1 MNAKEIIKQFR
12 VASWKGQEEL
22 EVFILSLSQL
32 TLGPRVLAGMLEV
45 LCSKRYTGNER
56 NHRMRATAFARLA
69 ERVEDRELFI
79 PYIKALKVGD
89 QRVRAM
95 MTQLL
100 PRVNN
105 PREHLHLVNM
115 LRSNE
120 EDERQIA
127 VRVLKQVGGKNVLD
141 LLTAMVQEPTFPGRS
156 EAMDVVMP
164 IAGHHAISVL
174 SEVIVT
180 GNRRERIKALNYLGS
195 EHYMLKAVDNA
206 LAAIRPC
213 LKEDNDHVRAQAVR
227 SYAVLCD
234 EESFQEEIFPFLDS
248 DSTNVVRAAISGLR
262 RFSSPPVI
270 AALDRKLRA
279 GPNVVRMEVLD
290 VLESI
295 ASNEV
300 LPPLV
305 EAISSRFPEVRNR
318 AKDVLNALSKQDL
331 VEMPR
336 VVVWLLRSRDVNVRR
351 MAVDLARK
359 IKDPAGTLWPK
370 VMNLLRDEDWWVRER
385 VVDALVDLAGEQI
398 TPHMVAFLEDDNEVV
413 RRFAVGV
420 LQQLGDP
427 RALGALVRTATDD
440 SDWWTREKAIEAVAL
455 LRDERAIPYIVNI
468 LRQEPELRLA
478 CLDALLKMGAKDS
491 VEHVAPLL
499 NAEDPDIRLASLRFL
514 ERLECT
520 EFNEQVGALRH
531 DPHAK
536 VAHKAQEMA
545 LRWGTLIQDGGMGTS
560 AAAVSVLDRMLMQV
574 DASSG
579 DDLILSPDQ
588 RPYMKQMGK
597 VVPLASVELTGEQVG
612 ALLQPILSM
621 AQMED
626 LRARKDVDLSYD
638 MPHQRLRFRVNIFNL
653 KGGIGGVFRNIRTKL
668 PDLQRL
674 GLPKVVQGFGDMHY
688 GLVLVGGPTGSGKS
702 TTLAA
707 LIDYINRNHKR
718 HVISLEDPIEVVH
731 KSKQG
736 LVNQREIGT
745 HTHSFNMAL
754 RSTLRQDPDVIL
766 VGEMRDL
773 DTISFAVAAADSG
786 HLVFG
791 TVHTASAD
799 TSIDRLINAFPPQEQ
814 DQARFSIAENL
825 RAVLCQYLLKRADGA
840 GRTVAC
846 EVMLNNDAVA
856 NLIRK
861 GKTYQI
867 PSVVAT
873 GRDQGMQSM
882 DGELMRMYKEGIITL
897 EEAFMKA
904 NSKKEFEEIMGDD
917 GKKKEPGPGAGKP
930 GPGPDAGPGVG
941 PVAPPPEPDK
951 PKINYGRPKRVGS

>member
-1 MNAKEIIKQFR
+1 MTK
-12 VASWKGQEEL
+12 L
-22 EVFILSLSQL
+22 
-32 TLGPRVLAGMLEV
+32 
-45 LCSKRYTGNER
+45 
-56 NHRMRATAFARLA
+56 
-69 ERVEDRELFI
+69 I
-79 PYIKALKVGD
+79 PKVN
-89 QRVRAM
+89 Q
-95 MTQLL
+95 
-100 PRVNN
+100 
-105 PREHLHLVNM
+105 PREHHHLADM
-115 LRSNE
+115 LRSQDE
-120 EDERQIA
+120 ETRQFA

-141 LLTAMVQEPTFPGRS
+141 LLTAMVQEPTFAGRS

-164 IAGHHAISVL
+164 IAGHHAIPVL
-174 SEVIVT
+174 GEVIVT
-180 GNRRERIKALNYLGS
+180 GSIRERLKALTYLGN

-206 LAAIRPC
+206 LEAIRPC

-234 EESFQEEIFPFLDS
+234 EDVFQEELFPFLDS
-248 DSTNVVRAAISGLR
+248 DSLNVVRAAIAGLR
-262 RFSSPPVI
+262 RFKSPPII

-290 VLESI
+290 ALEAI
-295 ASNEV
+295 ASDEV

-305 EAISSRFPEVRNR
+305 EAISSRFPQVRNR
-318 AKDVLNALSKQDL
+318 ARDVLNALSKQDL

-336 VVVWLLRSRDVNVRR
+336 VVVWLLRSHDVNVRR
-351 MAVDLARK
+351 MAVDLARQ

-370 VMNLLRDEDWWVRER
+370 VMELLRDEDWWVRER

-398 TPHMVAFLEDDNEVV
+398 TPHMVAFLEDDNDVV

-440 SDWWTREKAIEAVAL
+440 PDWWTREKAIEAVAL
-455 LRDERAIPYIVNI
+455 LRDERAVPYVVNI
-468 LRQEPELRLA
+468 MRKEEELQLT

-491 VEHVAPLL
+491 VQYVAPLL
-499 NAEDPDIRLASLRFL
+499 ESKDPDVRLASLRFM
-514 ERLECT
+514 ERMECT
-520 EFNEQVGALRH
+520 EFNNQVAALRT
-531 DPHAK
+531 DEDAK
-536 VAHKAQEMA
+536 VAHKAQEMV
-545 LRWGTLIQDGGMGTS
+545 LRWGTLIQDSGTVTGN
-560 AAAVSVLDRMLMQV
+560 AAVSVLDRMLIQV
-574 DASSG
+574 DSSSG

-597 VVPLASVELTGEQVG
+597 VVPLSSTELTGEQVG
-612 ALLQPILSM
+612 ALLQPILTM
-621 AQMED
+621 TQMES
-626 LRARKDVDLSYD
+626 LRSRTDVDLSYD
-638 MPHQRLRFRVNIFNL
+638 MPHQRLRFRVNIFNQR
-653 KGGIGGVFRNIRTKL
+653 GGIGAVFRNIRTEL

-674 GLPKVVQGFGDMHY
+674 GLPKVVHGFGDLNY

-731 KSKQG
+731 HSKQG

-745 HTHSFNMAL
+745 HTHSFNLAL

-825 RAVLCQYLLKRADGA
+825 RAVLCQYLVKRADGE
-840 GRTVAC
+840 GRAVAC

-873 GRDQGMQSM
+873 ARDQGMQSM
-882 DGELMRMYKEGIITL
+882 DGELMRMYKDGVITL

-904 NSKKEFEEIMGDD
+904 TSKKEFEDVMAGGD
-917 GKKKEPGPGAGKP
+917 KKKGKQRAGGAQPGQAPPPSKP
-930 GPGPDAGPGVG
+930 E
-941 PVAPPPEPDK
+941 PPPEPDK
-951 PKINYGRPKRVGS
+951 PKINYGRPKRVGG